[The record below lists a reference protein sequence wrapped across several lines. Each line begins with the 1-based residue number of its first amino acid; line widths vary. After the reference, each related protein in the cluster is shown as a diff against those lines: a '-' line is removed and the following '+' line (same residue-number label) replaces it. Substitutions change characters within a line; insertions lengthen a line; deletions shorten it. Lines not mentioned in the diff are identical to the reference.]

1 MDASASSHLQERCLL
16 RAVMMTT
23 MVETKTQALPYGQ

>member
-23 MVETKTQALPYGQ
+23 MVETETQALPYGQ